1 MPVFV
6 ARRRRTGK
14 AGLTLIELLFAVS
27 VLAFVTLGVAG
38 MFPAAYRSV
47 LRGGQV
53 SKAVQLAQAMA
64 DMIRMEPF
72 DDLLTVP
79 TDANYYKGF
88 NGYDSRIHPPSVTCP
103 YPDTTKSIQPFLSG
117 SPPYQYDPGHNKKRW
132 RCNLLSDAGDVSG
145 QGLPGGYGTVAVAC
159 LNPDGT
165 VNATNPC
172 PTDLRRISITVNW
185 QSGPSR
191 SVAMTTNVARHE

>member
-1 MPVFV
+1 VPVFV
-6 ARRRRTGK
+6 TRRRRTGK

-27 VLAFVTLGVAG
+27 ILAFVTLGVAG

-53 SKAVQLAQAMA
+53 TKAVQLAQSMA

-79 TDANYYKGF
+79 TAANYYKGF
-88 NGYDSRIHPPSVTCP
+88 NGYDSRSHPPSVACP
-103 YPDTTKSIQPFLSG
+103 YPDPTQRFQPF
-117 SPPYQYDPGHNKKRW
+117 SPDGYDPGHNKKKW
-132 RCNLLSDAGDVSG
+132 RCSLLSDAGDVSG

-172 PTDLRRISITVNW
+172 STGLLRVSITVNW

-191 SVAMTTNVARHE
+191 SVVVTTNVARHE